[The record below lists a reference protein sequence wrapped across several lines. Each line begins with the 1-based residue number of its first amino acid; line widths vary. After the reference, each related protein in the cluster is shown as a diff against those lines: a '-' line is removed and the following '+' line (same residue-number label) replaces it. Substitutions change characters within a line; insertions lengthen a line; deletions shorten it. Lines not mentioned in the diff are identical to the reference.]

1 MKTKLLLTTIAL
13 FFLGSFA
20 SAQGYDIRT
29 TSRNNLRAAP
39 SLDGTFLETVP
50 AGTVLH
56 VVGRLNRWLKI
67 SRNGNEVWMADW
79 IGYSRIEG
87 SAGAAPLPAS
97 NVPAQVDNCCFVD
110 RQCATDADWT
120 EGWHAFQ
127 NGQCAAPAPV
137 QPQTPTQPVSN
148 VPANVDNCCFVDR
161 QCLTPADWENG
172 YYAFRDGQCAAPA
185 QAQPQALA
193 QPAGNVSGPID
204 NCCMVNR
211 QCHNPDDWDQGFYAY
226 LAGECPVSGGTR
238 RVAWTPSMPAGVTRL
253 LMNPGNDPFNNCC
266 YMHHNTCHSDGDW
279 QSGSQDYRNRVCA
292 LPAPIPTRP
301 QVEGPPHFIYWMD
314 KAFELIERDAPDWLD
329 YIYSSGLRDIIMTPT
344 PGGSGFANQSWTFV
358 FGYEEGENPDG
369 LPSYDQYYGMTGVLV
384 HEACHSIQQRTYT
397 QTATVENELTCVE
410 AQLAVL
416 KAIDPGHRWVDA
428 IQGVLD
434 NIYDPSTWWW

>member
-1 MKTKLLLTTIAL
+1 MKVKLLATIL
-13 FFLGSFA
+13 VVLILGSMV

-161 QCLTPADWENG
+161 QCHTPADWENG

-185 QAQPQALA
+185 QARQQAPA
-193 QPAGNVSGPID
+193 QTVGNASEPID
-204 NCCMVNR
+204 NCCRVNR
-211 QCHNPDDWDQGFYAY
+211 QCHSEYDWDQGFYAY
-226 LAGECPVSGGTR
+226 LAGECPVAGGAR

-253 LMNPGNDPFNNCC
+253 LMNPSRDPFNNCC

-279 QSGSQDYRNRVCA
+279 RRGRRDYRNNVCIR
-292 LPAPIPTRP
+292 PAPLGTLPRIVDSGRRAGSASFTDLVNTALDLVRLHAPEWLTYIQLSGVREIELRP
-301 QVEGPPHFIYWMD
+301 ETGIAGFWNQQWLVGLGYWGD
-314 KAFELIERDAPDWLD
+314 QRTNPNWVPDLD
-329 YIYSSGLRDIIMTPT
+329 SVLE
-344 PGGSGFANQSWTFV
+344 FV
-358 FGYEEGENPDG
+358 AAI
-369 LPSYDQYYGMTGVLV
+369 T
-384 HEACHSIQQRTYT
+384 HEACHAIQQRTYT
-397 QTATVENELTCVE
+397 QTAGWANEVPCIE
-410 AQLAVL
+410 AAG
-416 KAIDPGHRWVDA
+416 AAVDA
-428 IQGVLD
+428 IRPRARGFRW
-434 NIYDPSTWWW
+434 PRT